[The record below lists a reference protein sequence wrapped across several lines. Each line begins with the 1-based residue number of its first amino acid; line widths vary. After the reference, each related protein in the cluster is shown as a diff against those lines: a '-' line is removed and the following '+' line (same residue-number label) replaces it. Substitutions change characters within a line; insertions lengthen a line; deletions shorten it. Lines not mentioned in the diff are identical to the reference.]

1 MLAALIPRLRVLLVT
16 FWVGSAWTIGYVVA
30 PLLFATLTDR
40 AQAGTLAGL
49 FFKAEAWISLICGA
63 SLLAILWAE
72 RENPTRILQIKL
84 VIVMM
89 LCAVIGYFGLQPYM
103 AELRAIAA
111 QSGGIMDDAM
121 RTRFGVLHGVA
132 SVIYL
137 LHSLLGV
144 GLVLKST

>member
-1 MLAALIPRLRVLLVT
+1 MLPALIPRLRVLLVT
-16 FWVGSAWTIGYVVA
+16 FWVGSAWTIGYVIA

-49 FFKAEAWISLICGA
+49 FFKAEAWISLICGV
-63 SLLAILWAE
+63 SLLAILLAE
-72 RENPTRILQIKL
+72 REHPTRIVQIKL
-84 VIVMM
+84 VIAMM
-89 LCAVIGYFGLQPYM
+89 LCAVIGYFGLQPYL

-144 GLVLKST
+144 GLVLKSK

>member
-1 MLAALIPRLRVLLVT
+1 MLAALIPRLRGLLIT
-16 FWVGSAWTIGYVVA
+16 FWVGSMWTIGYVVA

-63 SLLAILWAE
+63 LLLAIIWTQTE
-72 RENPTRILQIKL
+72 HPTRILQIKL
-84 VIVMM
+84 VIGMI
-89 LCAVIGYFGLQPYM
+89 LCTVIGYFGLQPYM

-121 RTRFGVLHGVA
+121 RSRFGMLHGAA
-132 SVIYL
+132 SAIYL
-137 LHSLLGV
+137 VQSLLAV
-144 GLVLKST
+144 GLVMKSK

>member
-16 FWVGSAWTIGYVVA
+16 FWAGSLWTIGYVIA

-49 FFKAEAWISLICGA
+49 FFKAGAWISLICGA
-63 SLLAILWAE
+63 SLLAIIWTQ
-72 RENPTRILQIKL
+72 RVHSTRILQIKL
-84 VIVMM
+84 VSGM
-89 LCAVIGYFGLQPYM
+89 LLCTVLGYFGLQPYM

-121 RTRFGVLHGVA
+121 RSRFGMLHGAA
-132 SVIYL
+132 SAIYL
-137 LHSLLGV
+137 IQSVLAV
-144 GLVLKST
+144 GLVLKSK

>member
-16 FWVGSAWTIGYVVA
+16 FWAGSLWTIGYVIA

-49 FFKAEAWISLICGA
+49 FFKAGAWISLICAA

-72 RENPTRILQIKL
+72 RENPTRTLQIKL

-121 RTRFGVLHGVA
+121 RSRFGMLHGAA

-137 LHSLLGV
+137 IQSVLAV
-144 GLVLKST
+144 GLVLKSK

>member
-1 MLAALIPRLRVLLVT
+1 MLAALIPRLHVLLIT
-16 FWVGSAWTIGYVVA
+16 FWVGSMWTVGYVVA

-63 SLLAILWAE
+63 SSLAIIWTQ
-72 RENPTRILQIKL
+72 REHPTHILQIKL
-84 VIVMM
+84 VLAMM
-89 LCAVIGYFGLQPYM
+89 VCTVVGYIGLQPYM

-121 RTRFGVLHGVA
+121 RSTFGMLHGAA
-132 SVIYL
+132 SAIYL
-137 LHSLLGV
+137 IQSLLAV
-144 GLVLKST
+144 GLVLKSK

>member
-1 MLAALIPRLRVLLVT
+1 MLAALIPRLRILLLT
-16 FWVGSAWTIGYVVA
+16 FWVGSLWTVGYVVA

-63 SLLAILWAE
+63 SLLAMIWVE
-72 RENPTRILQIKL
+72 REHPTRILQIKL
-84 VIVMM
+84 VIGM
-89 LCAVIGYFGLQPYM
+89 LLCTVIGYFSLQPYM

-111 QSGGIMDDAM
+111 QSGGIMDDVV
-121 RTRFGVLHGVA
+121 RSRFGMLHGAA

-144 GLVLKST
+144 GLVLKSK

>member
-16 FWVGSAWTIGYVVA
+16 FWAGSLWTIGYVIA

-49 FFKAEAWISLICGA
+49 FFKAGAWISLICGA
-63 SLLAILWAE
+63 SLLAIIWTQ
-72 RENPTRILQIKL
+72 REHSTRILQIKL
-84 VIVMM
+84 VSGM
-89 LCAVIGYFGLQPYM
+89 LLCTVLGYFGLQPYM

-121 RTRFGVLHGVA
+121 RSRFGMLHGVA

-144 GLVLKST
+144 GLVLKSK

>member
-1 MLAALIPRLRVLLVT
+1 MLAALIPRLHVLLIT
-16 FWVGSAWTIGYVVA
+16 FWVGSMWTVGYVVA

-63 SLLAILWAE
+63 SLLAIIWTQ
-72 RENPTRILQIKL
+72 REHPTRILQIKL
-84 VIVMM
+84 VLAMM
-89 LCAVIGYFGLQPYM
+89 VCTVIGYFGLQPYM

-121 RTRFGVLHGVA
+121 RSTFGILHGAA
-132 SVIYL
+132 SAIYL
-137 LHSLLGV
+137 IQSLLAV
-144 GLVLKST
+144 SLVLKSK

>member
-16 FWVGSAWTIGYVVA
+16 FWAGSLWTIGYVVA

-72 RENPTRILQIKL
+72 RENPTRTLQIKL

-144 GLVLKST
+144 GLVLKSK

>member
-63 SLLAILWAE
+63 SLLTILWAE
-72 RENPTRILQIKL
+72 RENPTRTLQIKL

-144 GLVLKST
+144 GLVLKSK

>member
-1 MLAALIPRLRVLLVT
+1 MLVALIPRLRVLLVT

-103 AELRAIAA
+103 EELRAIAV

>member
-1 MLAALIPRLRVLLVT
+1 MLAALIPRLRGLLIT
-16 FWVGSAWTIGYVVA
+16 FWVGSMWTIGYVVA

-63 SLLAILWAE
+63 LMLAIIWTQTE
-72 RENPTRILQIKL
+72 HPTRILQIKL
-84 VIVMM
+84 VIGMI
-89 LCAVIGYFGLQPYM
+89 LCTVIGYFGLQPYM

-121 RTRFGVLHGVA
+121 RSRFGMLHGAA
-132 SVIYL
+132 SAIYL
-137 LHSLLGV
+137 VQSVLAV
-144 GLVLKST
+144 ALVLKSK

>member
-1 MLAALIPRLRVLLVT
+1 MLPALIPRLRVLLVT
-16 FWVGSAWTIGYVVA
+16 FWVGSAWTIGYVIA

-49 FFKAEAWISLICGA
+49 FFKAEAWISLICGV
-63 SLLAILWAE
+63 SLLAILLAE
-72 RENPTRILQIKL
+72 REHPTRIVQIKL
-84 VIVMM
+84 VIAMM

-144 GLVLKST
+144 GLVLKSK

>member
-63 SLLAILWAE
+63 SLIAILWAE

-144 GLVLKST
+144 GLVLKSK

>member
-16 FWVGSAWTIGYVVA
+16 FWAGSLWTIGYVIA

-49 FFKAEAWISLICGA
+49 FFKAGAWISLICGA
-63 SLLAILWAE
+63 SLLAIIWTQ
-72 RENPTRILQIKL
+72 RVHSTRILQIKL
-84 VIVMM
+84 VSGM
-89 LCAVIGYFGLQPYM
+89 LLCTVLGYFGLQPYM

-111 QSGGIMDDAM
+111 QTGGIMDDAM
-121 RTRFGVLHGVA
+121 RSRFGMLHGAA

-137 LHSLLGV
+137 IQSVLAV
-144 GLVLKST
+144 GLVLKSK

>member
-1 MLAALIPRLRVLLVT
+1 MLVALIPRLRVLLVT

-63 SLLAILWAE
+63 LLLAILWAE

-103 AELRAIAA
+103 AELRAIAV

>member
-1 MLAALIPRLRVLLVT
+1 MLVALIPRLRVLLVT

-30 PLLFATLTDR
+30 PLLFASLTDR

-72 RENPTRILQIKL
+72 TENPTRILQIKL

-103 AELRAIAA
+103 AELRAIAV

-144 GLVLKST
+144 GLVLKSK

>member
-16 FWVGSAWTIGYVVA
+16 FWAGSLWTIGYVIA
-30 PLLFATLTDR
+30 PLLFATLTER

-49 FFKAEAWISLICGA
+49 FFKAGAWISLICGA

-72 RENPTRILQIKL
+72 RENPTRTLQIKL

-144 GLVLKST
+144 GLVLKSK

>member
-72 RENPTRILQIKL
+72 REKPTRTLQIKL

-132 SVIYL
+132 SVIFL

-144 GLVLKST
+144 GLVLKSK

>member
-1 MLAALIPRLRVLLVT
+1 MLPVLTPRLRVLLVT
-16 FWVGSAWTIGYVVA
+16 FWVGSAWTIGYVIA

-49 FFKAEAWISLICGA
+49 FFKAEAWISLICGV
-63 SLLAILWAE
+63 SLLAILLAE
-72 RENPTRILQIKL
+72 RENPTRIVQIKL
-84 VIVMM
+84 VIAMM

-121 RTRFGVLHGVA
+121 RNRFGVLHGVA

-144 GLVLKST
+144 GLVLKSK

>member
-1 MLAALIPRLRVLLVT
+1 MLPALIPRLRVLLVT
-16 FWVGSAWTIGYVVA
+16 FWVGSAWTIGYVIA

-49 FFKAEAWISLICGA
+49 FFKAEAWISLICGV
-63 SLLAILWAE
+63 SLLAILLAE
-72 RENPTRILQIKL
+72 RENPTRIVQIKL
-84 VIVMM
+84 VIAMM

-103 AELRAIAA
+103 SELRAIAA

-144 GLVLKST
+144 GLVLKSK

>member
-16 FWVGSAWTIGYVVA
+16 FWAGSMWTIGYVIA

-49 FFKAEAWISLICGA
+49 FFKAGAWISLICGA
-63 SLLAILWAE
+63 SLLAIIWTQ
-72 RENPTRILQIKL
+72 RVHSTRILQIKL
-84 VIVMM
+84 VSGM
-89 LCAVIGYFGLQPYM
+89 LLCTVLGYFGLQPYM

-121 RTRFGVLHGVA
+121 RSRFGMLHGAA

-137 LHSLLGV
+137 IQSVLAV
-144 GLVLKST
+144 GLVLKSK

>member
-1 MLAALIPRLRVLLVT
+1 MLPALIPRLRVLLVT
-16 FWVGSAWTIGYVVA
+16 FWVGSAWTIGYVIA

-49 FFKAEAWISLICGA
+49 FFKAEAWISLICGV
-63 SLLAILWAE
+63 SLLAILLAE
-72 RENPTRILQIKL
+72 REHPTRIVQIKL
-84 VIVMM
+84 VIAMM

-111 QSGGIMDDAM
+111 QSGGIMDDDM

-144 GLVLKST
+144 GLVLKSK

>member
-1 MLAALIPRLRVLLVT
+1 MLPVLIPRLRVLLVT
-16 FWVGSAWTIGYVVA
+16 FWVGSAWTIGYVIA
-30 PLLFATLTDR
+30 PLLFATLMDR

-49 FFKAEAWISLICGA
+49 FFKAEAWISLICGV
-63 SLLAILWAE
+63 SLIAILLAE
-72 RENPTRILQIKL
+72 RENPTRIVQIKL
-84 VIVMM
+84 VIAMM

-144 GLVLKST
+144 GLVLKSK